1 MLHPKD
7 VCRQQQLDPSP
18 FRIRKPEQSEV
29 PLPPKSEAMN
39 HDQHH
44 WEFRLSDMQGSGP
57 RTFLVAGRIAAG
69 DSVGDWPKGASF
81 ASCRKHPCRWYVTAP
96 SCRKTWRADAARRYH
111 PLAWVW
117 SNSTRTSMPALAS
130 ATSTPGSARRR
141 SATTNLRLE
150 PRDAGVIGVRHT
162 RQQDRYVQT
171 KFSVPARPC
180 GTPEV
185 APTQGRII
193 NGSGP

>member
-1 MLHPKD
+1 
-7 VCRQQQLDPSP
+7 
-18 FRIRKPEQSEV
+18 
-29 PLPPKSEAMN
+29 
-39 HDQHH
+39 
-44 WEFRLSDMQGSGP
+44 
-57 RTFLVAGRIAAG
+57 
-69 DSVGDWPKGASF
+69 
-81 ASCRKHPCRWYVTAP
+81 
-96 SCRKTWRADAARRYH
+96 
-111 PLAWVW
+111 
-117 SNSTRTSMPALAS
+117 MPALAS

-141 SATTNLRLE
+141 SGTTNLRLE

-171 KFSVPARPC
+171 KFSVLARPC